1 MESFPIQTSRHEDP
15 EQDFRVRLTSKRK
28 TTELMNRCCELLRSA
43 LDGQPDISEDSRRVL
58 VQELLANFEAAVRL
72 NVLVDGQPWDEAPD
86 LEDEE
91 ALDLESLL
99 DDSILDTAWRRHS
112 YPKRILPHVVHALK
126 AERKV
131 LGLYESSV
139 QPAELLRDPDL
150 ESIMSDVSAA
160 APGMVRQAIQV
171 IKSIDA
177 LQQQA
182 AGLCEILNLKPSAAS
197 LQIHREVLG
206 SAAMTP
212 AGGAARGRQPVHRAM
227 EEAAAAQGY
236 EADSRGA
243 ERSDEEEE

>member
-15 EQDFRVRLTSKRK
+15 EQEFRVRLTSKRK

-58 VQELLANFEAAVRL
+58 VQELLNFEAAVRL

-86 LEDEE
+86 LEGTSYEE
-91 ALDLESLL
+91 ALCLDSLL
-99 DDSILDTAWRRHS
+99 DDSILDTAWRRRS
-112 YPKRILPHVVHALK
+112 YPKRILVHVVHALK

-131 LGLYESSV
+131 LVGSV
-139 QPAELLRDPDL
+139 QPTSLT
-150 ESIMSDVSAA
+150 
-160 APGMVRQAIQV
+160 VRLSLQ
-171 IKSIDA
+171 SIDA

-182 AGLCEILNLKPSAAS
+182 TGLCEILNLKPSAAS

-206 SAAMTP
+206 STAMPP
-212 AGGAARGRQPVHRAM
+212 AGGAARGRQPVHRAV
-227 EEAAAAQGY
+227 EEAAAQGY

-243 ERSDEEEE
+243 ERSEEEEE

>member
-15 EQDFRVRLTSKRK
+15 EQEFRVRLTSKRK

-91 ALDLESLL
+91 ALCLDSLL
-99 DDSILDTAWRRHS
+99 DDSILDTAWRRRS
-112 YPKRILPHVVHALK
+112 YPKRILVHVVHALK

-131 LGLYESSV
+131 LGLYETSV
-139 QPAELLRDPDL
+139 QPAELHRDPDL

-160 APGMVRQAIQV
+160 APGIVRQAIQV

-182 AGLCEILNLKPSAAS
+182 TGLCEILNLKPSAAS

-206 SAAMTP
+206 STAMPP
-212 AGGAARGRQPVHRAM
+212 AGGAARGRQPVHRAV
-227 EEAAAAQGY
+227 EEAAAQGY

-243 ERSDEEEE
+243 ERSEEEEE